1 MAPWDINC
9 WLVIKHYEPALYFR
23 FRAHT
28 HFHPQSDYNLCENF
42 MRVLVLNVNTVLMV
56 VMRTLTLTL
65 SVFVLCEHTERE
77 RGNTLNWQL
86 PL

>member
-9 WLVIKHYEPALYFR
+9 WLVIKHYEPPPPLLDF
-23 FRAHT
+23 AHT
-28 HFHPQSDYNLCENF
+28 HIFTHKVIITF
-42 MRVLVLNVNTVLMV
+42 VKIMRGLVSNVNTALMV
-56 VMRTLTLTL
+56 VMRTLTLTM
-65 SVFVLCEHTERE
+65 SVFVLCEQ